1 MTDNENKLIRN
12 STTEFL
18 IFTGQAGERNIEAR
32 NKGKIVL
39 HTRKRGRF
47 E

>member
-1 MTDNENKLIRN
+1 MD
-12 STTEFL
+12 
-18 IFTGQAGERNIEAR
+18 TGQVGEQRIEAR

-39 HTRKRGRF
+39 HTRKRWRL